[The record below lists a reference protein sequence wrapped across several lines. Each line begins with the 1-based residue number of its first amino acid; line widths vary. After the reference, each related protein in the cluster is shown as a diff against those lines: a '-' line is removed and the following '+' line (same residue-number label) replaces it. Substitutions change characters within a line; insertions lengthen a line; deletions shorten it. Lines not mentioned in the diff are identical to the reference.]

1 MAAISRIWAD
11 KSLVAMQ
18 QQFAHDALVMVEYGD
33 SSAVLVLGDS
43 EAGLLEGR
51 ACAERAGFRVIGLIP
66 FAEGLERLDR
76 QAAVDAVWLGLE
88 QDHGPALD
96 LLLDRLDTEA
106 RADRYGSVISAPS
119 DLIDVI
125 ARRATHERMIHIC
138 EAGEADRISAIRQAA
153 ERVSLELRD
162 VGGEGQGRLRQ
173 LSEEVGRIA
182 DILAHLSEEVGRI
195 ADILAHL
202 SEVEASERA
211 ARGADAEPIHAG
223 EIRAAI
229 RARRLRDHFFSADF
243 FADPAWDM
251 LLDLMAARLEQQR
264 VAVSSLCIA
273 AAVPPTT
280 ALRWIKTLTDHGL
293 FVRAADPQDG
303 RRVYIGLSDPAAAAM
318 EAYLRAARRISPFPL

>member
-1 MAAISRIWAD
+1 
-11 KSLVAMQ
+11 MQ

-76 QAAVDAVWLGLE
+76 QASVDAVWLGLE

-96 LLLDRLDTEA
+96 LFLDRLDTEA

-173 LSEEVGRIA
+173 
-182 DILAHLSEEVGRI
+182 LSEEVGRI

-303 RRVYIGLSDPAAAAM
+303 RRVYIGLSDAATAAM